1 MKSNGLLS
9 VLTFSEKRK
18 GLLFLL
24 QEEPRTLSDI
34 KEHFDVRSPE
44 ILPRLKE
51 MENTN
56 LIYREDGLY
65 YLTPIG
71 KVAARHFEPFLKTL
85 NAIEVNESF
94 WKKHDL
100 SNIPENLLDRIKDL
114 GECKIEKDENEYIYD
129 SHIHFLDNVTASSHF
144 MGFSSIFLPHYPSL
158 FLEMARK
165 GIAVSII
172 VTPNVFFKLKSGHS
186 EEINEFLEFEKTELY
201 LADSFKIAFVA
212 TDKFFSLSLFFK
224 NGTYDPQ
231 NDLVGFSPDA
241 LVWGEDLFNY
251 YREKS
256 MKIETL

>member
-18 GLLFLL
+18 ELLFLL

-34 KEHFDVRSPE
+34 KEHFDVKSPE

-51 MENTN
+51 METSN
-56 LIYREDGLY
+56 LIYRENGFY
-65 YLTPIG
+65 YLTSIG
-71 KVAARHFEPFLKTL
+71 KVTARHFEPFLNTL
-85 NAIEVNESF
+85 YAIEANENF

-100 SNIPENLLDRIKDL
+100 AHIPENLLDRIKDL
-114 GECKIEKDENEYIYD
+114 GECRIEMDENENIYD
-129 SHIHFLDNVTASSHF
+129 SHENFLNNITASSRF
-144 MGFSSIFLPHYPSL
+144 MGFSSIFLPHYPSF
-158 FLEMARK
+158 FLKMARK
-165 GIAVSII
+165 GISVSIV
-172 VTPNVFFKLKSGHS
+172 VTPNVFFKLKKEHS
-186 EEINEFLEFEKTELY
+186 EEIKEFLEFDKTELY
-201 LADSFKIAFVA
+201 LADSFKLAFVV

-231 NDLVGFSPDA
+231 NDLVGFNPEA
-241 LVWGEDLFNY
+241 LMWGEDLFNY